1 MFDKLKALNENKNY
15 MNYRWFFTSEGKLV
29 VGGKSEEQNE
39 VVLRYFLKP
48 DYTVMHTTSPGSPFM
63 IIQTESPS
71 KNDLNECAIFC
82 ACFSKEWK
90 SENKL
95 INIDVFSGKDIYKL
109 KTMKVGT
116 FGVKNRKQI
125 KVKPELVIVIQ
136 KGKIK
141 AVPKVKKSEEVLAVI
156 KQGKLT
162 KEEAGEKIAKKIK
175 EKFLFPVSKEEIM
188 MAIPSGNMNVK

>member
-1 MFDKLKALNENKNY
+1 MFNMLRNLNENRNY

-29 VGGKSEEQNE
+29 IGGKSEDQNE
-39 VVLRYFLKP
+39 IVLRYFLKP
-48 DYTVMHTTSPGSPFM
+48 NYKIMHTTSPGSPFM
-63 IIQTESPS
+63 IIQSDEPS

-90 SENKL
+90 SGNKL
-95 INIDVFSGKDIYKL
+95 ISIDIFNGKDIYKA
-109 KTMKVGT
+109 KTMKTGT
-116 FGVKNRKQI
+116 FGVKNKKQI
-125 KVKPELVIVIQ
+125 KVKPELIIVIQ
-136 KGKIK
+136 KGKIR
-141 AVPKVKKSEEVLAVI
+141 AVPEIKRSEESLAVI

>member
-1 MFDKLKALNENKNY
+1 MLKSANDNKNY

-39 VVLRYFLKP
+39 IVLKYFSKP
-48 DYTVMHTTSPGSPFM
+48 NYTIMHTTSPGSPFM
-63 IIQTESPS
+63 IIQTEEPS
-71 KNDLNECAIFC
+71 KNDLNECAMFC

-90 SENKL
+90 SGNKL
-95 INIDVFSGKDIYKL
+95 ISIDIFSGKDVYKT

-141 AVPKVKKSEEVLAVI
+141 AVPKVNKSEEILAVI

-188 MAIPSGNMNVK
+188 MAIPSGNMSVK

>member
-1 MFDKLKALNENKNY
+1 MFNMLKSIGESRNY
-15 MNYRWFFTSEGKLV
+15 INYRWFFTSEGKLV
-29 VGGKSEEQNE
+29 VGGKSDEQNE
-39 VVLRYFLKP
+39 AVLKYFLKP
-48 DYTVMHTTSPGSPFM
+48 NYTVMHTTSPGSPFLV
-63 IIQTESPS
+63 IQSESPS

-90 SENKL
+90 YGNKS
-95 INIDVFSGKDIYKL
+95 INIDIFNGKDIYKT
-109 KTMKVGT
+109 KTMKTGT
-116 FGVKNRKQI
+116 FGVKNKKQI
-125 KVKPELVIVIQ
+125 KVKPELIIVIQ
-136 KGKIK
+136 KGKIR
-141 AVPKVKKSEEVLAVI
+141 AVPEVKRSEEILASI